1 MSFNIPQRL
10 SFLPVESRLTFT
22 LLLLCSCCIVHLDLF
37 FWEHIIMTTNYW
49 ILRVKVGN
57 KSSFFFSFHKDNS
70 ENLFT
75 GFTPTS
81 TSRVC
86 PVLSM
91 WFTEPLNPRLEWKS
105 LQHVQRAAKFF
116 PESFFKQSESYM
128 ISESTINYRT
138 TKNESNLYAF

>member
-10 SFLPVESRLTFT
+10 SFLPIESRLTFT

-37 FWEHIIMTTNYW
+37 FWEHIIMTTKYW
-49 ILRVKVGN
+49 ILWEKVGN
-57 KSSFFFSFHKDNS
+57 KSGFFSV
-70 ENLFT
+70 FT
-75 GFTPTS
+75 KITVKISLQALHPPP

-86 PVLSM
+86 PLRSM
-91 WFTEPLNPRLEWKS
+91 WFTAPLNPRLEWKS

-138 TKNESNLYAF
+138 TKNESTLYAF